1 MVQHGATYLEGM
13 EGKPGFPPRGPQHLT
28 EQYLPPGLP
37 LIEATSVRSQGGAT
51 VKNRLVFP
59 VPTEKL
65 THERC

>member
-1 MVQHGATYLEGM
+1 MVQLAGTYLQGM
-13 EGKPGFPPRGPQHLT
+13 DGNLGFPAGIPQHLT

-37 LIEATSVRSQGGAT
+37 LIEVMSVHSQRGDM
-51 VKNRLVFP
+51 VNYRLVLP